1 MAQRGQKRAADDD
14 GEAAFLADLDGLFE
28 PDEPTALVEAK
39 KQKGRP
45 LGSVSGRPRPTHF
58 ARRVDAKAGKRGSW
72 SCPTAPADWEQQDAP
87 CSHEI
92 HKVYN
97 GGAPTFWAF
106 DEGPKSRHAIDALPL
121 RGADEPGIAHV
132 YLRPIELRIEAGQKA
147 SKIHGDLI
155 VEAGQDAAR
164 KAALP
169 DLAQVQSYVKD
180 YKLRHAPRWKLEN
193 VADLQLYYGTSKVH
207 DKAGFDAL
215 VASKG
220 TDAFVLI
227 DMITLTDGE
236 GGVYEACLFSSSTML
251 NIGKKAAAVYGE
263 DNILC
268 VTDGKHKTEAAGWI
282 IIPFGT
288 STRYFDRDKGKY
300 SNKFLPIAYIFT
312 KSETKDVFTFAHAGT
327 VKALSVFMGVKVTF
341 SALCADA
348 SPAIR
353 SGFWA

>member
-1 MAQRGQKRAADDD
+1 MHGAPDLRGW
-14 GEAAFLADLDGLFE
+14 
-28 PDEPTALVEAK
+28 T
-39 KQKGRP
+39 
-45 LGSVSGRPRPTHF
+45 
-58 ARRVDAKAGKRGSW
+58 ARRSASSARARRAHDPQPPR
-72 SCPTAPADWEQQDAP
+72 

-169 DLAQVQSYVKD
+169 DLAQVQSYVKN
-180 YKLRHAPRWKLEN
+180 YKLRHAPRWKLET

-227 DMITLTDGE
+227 DMITLADGE

-268 VTDGKHKTEAAGWI
+268 VTDGKHKTEVRNAR
-282 IIPFGT
+282 
-288 STRYFDRDKGKY
+288 S
-300 SNKFLPIAYIFT
+300 SLPPPPRA
-312 KSETKDVFTFAHAGT
+312 
-327 VKALSVFMGVKVTF
+327 
-341 SALCADA
+341 
-348 SPAIR
+348 PAWR
-353 SGFWA
+353 M